1 MVPQQQKF
9 ALITGCGAGGIGEA
23 LTLEYQRRGIHPIAT
38 LLPFESSE
46 HLDKAGVTWCKLD
59 VTNED
64 SVVQLKKDISELTK
78 GRLDFLV
85 NNA

>member
-1 MVPQQQKF
+1 MAPQPQKF

-46 HLDKAGVTWCKLD
+46 HLEKAGITWFKLD
-59 VTNED
+59 VTNEE